1 MQPETAQ
8 QERPDGWSLA
18 KPVVWLKAIRSVP
31 VDKAVCLALALSA
44 DRKDGK
50 NARPGL
56 SRLQWESGKS
66 RSTVVQT
73 LEALEAMHLIYC
85 AERHETGGRGDRTR
99 KYTR

>member
-1 MQPETAQ
+1 MRSKSPQ
-8 QERPDGWSLA
+8 QERPDGWACA

-31 VDKAVCLALALSA
+31 IDKAVCLALAMNA
-44 DRKDGK
+44 DRQDGK

-73 LEALEAMHLIYC
+73 SNHL
-85 AERHETGGRGDRTR
+85 RPWT
-99 KYTR
+99 